1 MTVERQVMVENQAA
15 HNLYVLREMIRTL
28 QEPAKTALLEQLELM
43 IDSIADQERDFH
55 AKISSDMHDIQV
67 LLSAM
72 QFDLVSTKRERDKY
86 RAMLGE

>member
-1 MTVERQVMVENQAA
+1 MAENQAA
-15 HNLYVLREMIRTL
+15 HNLYVLRKMIRAL
-28 QEPAKTALLEQLELM
+28 KEPARTAIFEQIELM
-43 IDSIADQERDFH
+43 IDSIADQERTFH

-72 QFDLVSTKRERDKY
+72 QFDLESTKKERDKY